1 VSFETSDYMNN
12 RASPV
17 QAFQVP
23 LQTNSRPATPFA
35 YAGLGAV
42 LLLLTGFALWVAFST
57 KTAAERATLASQMSD
72 KYDHVSTAV
81 AAEESLERKYRL
93 EPGPEIAAQHHD
105 QAVALIAGLQS
116 IAQTGDDHDREVVQR
131 TLITHERYLE
141 ATRRMFAAVDA
152 GDNKKVIAIDEKEVD
167 PVFSL
172 IEREIEAAATHYDRQ
187 TSRRLSDLTHTESVV
202 VIATPIVFTLGLFLL
217 GWFWR
222 LLRSYQWRIDAA
234 NQREVEG
241 IKADAEAEV
250 ARITAAAEM
259 ERQTLSAHDSMRA
272 KEHAERASQ
281 AKSDFLSGMSHELRT
296 PLNAVLGFGQVLE
309 IGDLNEDQR
318 EAVSHILKGGHHLLG
333 LINELLDIARVESG
347 QIELSLEPVAVSDL
361 AFECFDLVR
370 PLALS
375 RNLRLEYLATAQAGA
390 TCPYVMADKQRLKQV
405 LLNLLSNAVKYN
417 THGGSITVNCL
428 DAQDPTRLRIRV
440 TDTGPGIPEDQQL
453 KLFIPFERLGADRTD
468 TEGTGLGLALS
479 HRLVGAMAGS
489 MGVESASGK
498 GSTFWVELPVA
509 LAPAEHLTE
518 DAILLPPPTSG
529 LAKPVTI
536 LYIEDNLANLTLV
549 ERILSRRPEVKLLS
563 AMQGGLGLELA
574 HQHQPDLILLDLH
587 LPDVRGDEV
596 LARLRANPRTATIP
610 VVMLSADAMSAQ
622 KKRLLGA
629 GACDYLTKPI
639 DVREFLRLVDD
650 IKPSSLDRDQL
661 LNPPLAA

>member
-1 VSFETSDYMNN
+1 
-12 RASPV
+12 
-17 QAFQVP
+17 
-23 LQTNSRPATPFA
+23 L
-35 YAGLGAV
+35 V
-42 LLLLTGFALWVAFST
+42 LVLLTGFAFWVAFT
-57 KTAAERATLASQMSD
+57 IKTAAERATLANEISD
-72 KYDHVSTAV
+72 RYDHVFMALV
-81 AAEESLERKYRL
+81 AEESLERKYRL
-93 EPGPEIAAQHHD
+93 QPGPEIAAQHHD
-105 QAVALIAGLQS
+105 TGVALIAGLQS
-116 IAQTGDDHDREVVQR
+116 ISQTGDDHDRDVVQR
-131 TLITHERYLE
+131 TLITHERYVE

-152 GDNKKVIAIDEKEVD
+152 GDNKKVIAIDEREVD
-167 PVFSL
+167 PVFGL
-172 IEREIEAAATHYDRQ
+172 IEREIDAAATHYDRQ
-187 TSRRLSDLTHTESVV
+187 TSRRLGDLGHTESIV

-222 LLRSYQWRIDAA
+222 LLRGYQWRIAAA

-259 ERQTLSAHDSMRA
+259 ERQTLSARDSMRA

-296 PLNAVLGFGQVLE
+296 PLNAILGFGQVLE
-309 IGDLNEDQR
+309 IGDLNEEQR

-347 QIELSLEPVAVSDL
+347 QIELSLEPVSVSDL

-375 RNLRLEYLATAQAGA
+375 RNLRLKNLAAAQAVA
-390 TCPYVMADKQRLKQV
+390 SCPYVMADNQRLKQV

-417 THGGSITVNCL
+417 THGGSITVECL
-428 DAQDPTRLRIRV
+428 VADDPTRLRIRV

-468 TEGTGLGLALS
+468 IEGTGLGLALS

-489 MGVESASGK
+489 MGVESAPGK

-509 LAPAEHLTE
+509 LAPAEDLTE
-518 DAILLPPPTSG
+518 DAILLPVPTSA

-536 LYIEDNLANLTLV
+536 LYIEDNLANLTLI
-549 ERILSRRPEVKLLS
+549 ERILNRRPEVKLLS

-574 HQHQPDLILLDLH
+574 QQHRPDLILLDLH
-587 LPDVRGDEV
+587 LPGVGGDEV
-596 LARLRANPRTATIP
+596 LARLRADPRTATIP
-610 VVMLSADAMSAQ
+610 VVMLSADAMSVK
-622 KKRLLGA
+622 KKRLLAA

-639 DVREFLRLVDD
+639 NVRKFLQLVDD
-650 IKPSSLDRDQL
+650 IKPSSFDRGQL
-661 LNPPLAA
+661 LNPQLAA

>member
-1 VSFETSDYMNN
+1 MNN
-12 RASPV
+12 REPLA
-17 QAFQVP
+17 QNIQVP
-23 LQTNSRPATPFA
+23 LQSNSRPATPFA
-35 YAGLGAV
+35 YTGLGLV
-42 LLLLTGFALWVAFST
+42 LLLLTGFALWVAFTT

-93 EPGPEIAAQHHD
+93 QPGPEIAAQHHD
-105 QAVALIAGLQS
+105 AGVALIAGLQS

-131 TLITHERYLE
+131 TLITHERYVE
-141 ATRRMFAAVDA
+141 ATGRMFAAVDA

-172 IEREIEAAATHYDRQ
+172 IGREIDAAATHYDRQ
-187 TSRRLSDLTHTESVV
+187 TTRRLGDLGHTESIIFV
-202 VIATPIVFTLGLFLL
+202 ATPIVFALGLFLL

-222 LLRSYQWRIDAA
+222 LLRSYQWRIDAS

-259 ERQTLSAHDSMRA
+259 ERQTLSARDSMRA

-309 IGDLNEDQR
+309 IGDLNEEQR

-347 QIELSLEPVAVSDL
+347 QIELSLEPVSVSAL

-375 RNLRLEYLATAQAGA
+375 RNLRLENLATTQAA
-390 TCPYVMADKQRLKQV
+390 ASCPYVMADNQRLKQV

-417 THGGSITVNCL
+417 THGGSVTVECL
-428 DAQDPTRLRIRV
+428 VAQDPARLRIRV

-453 KLFIPFERLGADRTD
+453 KLFIPFERLGADKTGI
-468 TEGTGLGLALS
+468 EGTGLGLALS

-489 MGVESASGK
+489 MGVESAPGK

-509 LAPAEHLTE
+509 LAPAEQLTD
-518 DAILLPPPTSG
+518 DAVPLPVPTSA

-549 ERILSRRPEVKLLS
+549 ERILNRRPEVKLLS
-563 AMQGGLGLELA
+563 AIQGSLGLELA
-574 HQHQPDLILLDLH
+574 RQHRPDLILLDLH
-587 LPDVRGDEV
+587 LPDMGGDQV
-596 LARLRANPRTATIP
+596 LARLRADRRTATIP
-610 VVMLSADAMSAQ
+610 VVMLSADAMSVQ

-629 GACDYLTKPI
+629 GACDYMTKPI
-639 DVREFLRLVDD
+639 NVREFLRLVDD
-650 IKPSSLDRDQL
+650 IKPSSLGRGQL
-661 LNPPLAA
+661 FNPQLAA